1 MKRKALAGM
10 VVALTLFAMTG
21 CADTTTDSNPTDQ
34 DLQSTETVVVSEVPE
49 GTGKMS
55 VNFEG
60 RVTAVEDNQVTLDNG
75 KTVLISDT
83 TSVVAY
89 DSSATTIAVGDY
101 IQGYATDP
109 DSDAL
114 EALNILVTVL

>member
-10 VVALTLFAMTG
+10 VVALTLFAITG
-21 CADTTTDSNPTDQ
+21 CADTTTDSDPADQ

-49 GTGKMS
+49 STGKMS

-60 RVTAVEDNQVTLDNG
+60 RVTAVEDNQVTLDSG

-89 DSSATTIAVGDY
+89 DGSTTTIAVGDY

-109 DSDAL
+109 DSDTL

>member
-10 VVALTLFAMTG
+10 GVALTLFAITG

-60 RVTAVEDNQVTLDNG
+60 RVTAVEDNQVTLDTG
-75 KTVLISDT
+75 
-83 TSVVAY
+83 
-89 DSSATTIAVGDY
+89 SSLCLPAFSRHG
-101 IQGYATDP
+101 QEL
-109 DSDAL
+109 SWK
-114 EALNILVTVL
+114 

>member
-21 CADTTTDSNPTDQ
+21 CANTTEDSDPADQ

-49 GTGKMS
+49 STGKMS

-60 RVTAVEDNQVTLDNG
+60 RVTAVEDNQVTLDSG
-75 KTVLISDT
+75 KIVLISDT
-83 TSVVAY
+83 TSVAAY
-89 DSSATTIAVGDY
+89 DGSTTTVAVGDY

-109 DSDAL
+109 DSDTL

>member
-1 MKRKALAGM
+1 M
-10 VVALTLFAMTG
+10 VAALTLFAMTG
-21 CADTTTDSNPTDQ
+21 YADTTTDSNPADQ

-89 DSSATTIAVGDY
+89 DGSATTVAVGDY

-109 DSDAL
+109 DSDTL